1 MSTVG
6 RAEALSMIRLSRLR
20 ERTYEV
26 LEVGADGDAMSR
38 TIDLLIMGLVF
49 GNVLAVVLE
58 SVPSIGL
65 AYQDLFVGFEQVSVA
80 AFTTEFLLRLWSVG
94 GTPEMGRT
102 PTRRRL
108 AYLRSPMAIVDVLAI
123 APFYL
128 GTFFAVDLRF
138 LRIMR
143 LLRIVKLTRY
153 SAALGR
159 LGEVYRLQRAALAA
173 SFFVMS
179 VAIVLSASVVYV
191 VEHPSQPEAF
201 GSIPAAMWWAVCT
214 LTTVGYGD
222 VTPITPLGKTL
233 AAAIQL
239 VGIAMVALPTSLFA
253 SGFAHIMARNEQTLE
268 HEARE
273 ALADGIV
280 TEQESDAYARL
291 AEELYIEPDVA
302 AEIIEAVQR
311 QHAIEDLGT
320 CPHCGKGLD

>member
-1 MSTVG
+1 MRRLERI
-6 RAEALSMIRLSRLR
+6 RA
-20 ERTYEV
+20 RTWEV
-26 LEVGADGDAMSR
+26 LEVGAEGDELSR
-38 TIDLLIMGLVF
+38 TIDLMILGLVF

-58 SVPSIGL
+58 SVPSIGGP
-65 AYQDLFVGFEQVSVA
+65 YHDLFLGFERISVA
-80 AFTTEFLLRLWSVG
+80 AFTAEFVLRVWSV
-94 GTPEMGRT
+94 TTVETMGKS
-102 PTRRRL
+102 PALRRL

-128 GTFFAVDLRF
+128 SAFFALDLRF

-159 LGEVYRLQRAALAA
+159 IGEVYQLQRTALAA

-179 VAIVLSASVVYV
+179 VAIVLSASAVYV
-191 VEHPSQPEAF
+191 IENASQPEAF

-253 SGFAHIMARNEQTLE
+253 SGFAHIMARNEQALE
-268 HEARE
+268 NEARE
-273 ALADGIV
+273 ALADGII
-280 TEQESDAYARL
+280 TKEEGDAYARL
-291 AEELYIEPDVA
+291 AEELHIEADVA
-302 AEIIEAVQR
+302 AEIIEAVRQR
-311 QHAIEDLGT
+311 QSLEAMDA
-320 CPHCGKGLD
+320 CPHCGKSIV